1 MLEQARVRFPAREAG
16 RRWPLTDAPV
26 DEVLAVLERP
36 PLRAEKENTRWHRR
50 SGARAILAWLS
61 GFPGDSWQERWEAS
75 PAAACSQRWRREA
88 EAWVNTTATVR
99 GSNIQAGLLVL
110 AAADVIRLS
119 LPWQMD
125 LNSCHVRTLVED
137 SRDPEGFARLKELA
151 GAERWAS
158 ANAGRARRALV
169 RIMVAKGG
177 GLADIT
183 VGDVLEYDT
192 ELRRTARG
200 VSSGGTLY
208 YAWLRELG
216 HLPADA
222 PTTLRFLE
230 RVTSQLSCAQLVD
243 RHPIASGPIR
253 ALLVD
258 YLEERRPRLDYATLN
273 NLARHLT
280 RNFWADIERHHPEL
294 DTLHLPADVA
304 AAWKE
309 RLRTR
314 TQKRRRPNGSIEES
328 VVERADR
335 VMIFIAVR
343 AFYLDIARW
352 AGEEPA
358 RWGPWVAPCP
368 IKVAETTDRKRLT
381 RIKVRMDQ
389 RTRERLPLLETF
401 ARAAAEHHRVASA
414 HLETARSVPPGGR
427 FTLDG
432 TPYTRGT
439 NPAGAAAR
447 DTQGRLV
454 HLDRTEHRAFCAW
467 ASIEFLRHTGV
478 RVEEMMESTHHA
490 MIQYR
495 LPTTGEIVPL
505 LQIAPS
511 KTDAERVLLI
521 SPELA
526 DVLATIIRRVRD
538 PKTRLIPLVSR
549 YDDQER
555 QWNPPA
561 PLLFQYNRGGEP
573 STLHSQ
579 TIREVLKETVAFMR
593 LTDATGQPLT
603 FTPQDFRRMF
613 ITDAIRTGLP
623 PHIAQVIAG
632 HANINTT
639 MGYNAVYPTETI
651 EAHRAFIT
659 RRRTLRPAEE
669 YRTPSDAEWEDFLGH
684 FERRKL
690 SVGTCARA
698 YGTACIHEHACVRCS
713 LLRPDSAQRSR
724 LVEIRDNL
732 LDRITEA
739 EREGWLGEIEG
750 LRVSLTGA
758 ESKIGQIDSSTS
770 CGPVLLGLP
779 TPRPERQG

>member
-1 MLEQARVRFPAREAG
+1 M
-16 RRWPLTDAPV
+16 
-26 DEVLAVLERP
+26 
-36 PLRAEKENTRWHRR
+36 
-50 SGARAILAWLS
+50 
-61 GFPGDSWQERWEAS
+61 
-75 PAAACSQRWRREA
+75 
-88 EAWVNTTATVR
+88 
-99 GSNIQAGLLVL
+99 
-110 AAADVIRLS
+110 
-119 LPWQMD
+119 
-125 LNSCHVRTLVED
+125 RTLVEE

-158 ANAGRARRALV
+158 ASGGRARRALV

-177 GLADIT
+177 GLSDIT
-183 VGDVLEYDT
+183 VGDVLEYDA

-230 RVTSQLSCAQLVD
+230 RATGQLTCAQLVD
-243 RHPIASGPIR
+243 RHPLASGPIR
-253 ALLVD
+253 ALIID
-258 YLEERRPRLDYATLN
+258 YLEERRPSLDYSTLD

-280 RNFWADIERHHPEL
+280 RNFWADIERHHPEV

-314 TQKRRRPNGSIEES
+314 IQRRRRPDGTIEET

-343 AFYLDIARW
+343 AFYLDIASW
-352 AGEEPA
+352 AGEEPG
-358 RWGPWVAPCP
+358 RWGPWVVPCP
-368 IKVAETTDRKRLT
+368 IKVAETADRKRLT
-381 RIKVRMDQ
+381 RTKARMDQ

-401 ARAAAEHHRVASA
+401 ARAAAERHRVASA
-414 HLETARSVPPGGR
+414 QLQTASSVPPGDR

-432 TPYTRGT
+432 APYTRGR
-439 NPAGAAAR
+439 NPASAAAR
-447 DTQGRLV
+447 DADGRLV
-454 HLDRTEHRAFCAW
+454 HLDRVEQRAFWAW
-467 ASIEFLRHTGV
+467 ASVEFLRHTGV
-478 RVEEMMESTHHA
+478 RVEEMLETTHHA

-495 LPTTGEIVPL
+495 LPATGEIVPL

-511 KTDAERVLLI
+511 KTDVERVLLI

-538 PKTRLIPLVSR
+538 PKTGLIPLVTR

-555 QWNPPA
+555 QWNAPA
-561 PLLFQYNRGGEP
+561 PVLFQYNRGGEP
-573 STLHSQ
+573 SALSTQ
-579 TIREVLKETVAFMR
+579 TIREILKETVAFMR
-593 LTDATGQPLT
+593 LTDATGRPLT

-613 ITDAIRTGLP
+613 ITDAIRTRLP

-651 EAHRAFIT
+651 EAHRAFIA
-659 RRRTLRPAEE
+659 RRR
-669 YRTPSDAEWEDFLGH
+669 
-684 FERRKL
+684 
-690 SVGTCARA
+690 
-698 YGTACIHEHACVRCS
+698 
-713 LLRPDSAQRSR
+713 
-724 LVEIRDNL
+724 
-732 LDRITEA
+732 
-739 EREGWLGEIEG
+739 
-750 LRVSLTGA
+750 
-758 ESKIGQIDSSTS
+758 
-770 CGPVLLGLP
+770 
-779 TPRPERQG
+779 